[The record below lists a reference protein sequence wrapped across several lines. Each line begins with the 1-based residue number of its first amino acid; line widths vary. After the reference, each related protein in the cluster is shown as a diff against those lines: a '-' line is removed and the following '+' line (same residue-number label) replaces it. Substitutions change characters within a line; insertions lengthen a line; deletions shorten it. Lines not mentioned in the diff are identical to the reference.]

1 MKIKMTR
8 SIMEQ
13 KKMEAAKAN
22 STWELEP
29 KPLVRSYFNSPV
41 HRTSP
46 ATWLGIRAC
55 HKPGVDTFTAQARY
69 AMG

>member
-1 MKIKMTR
+1 MRIKMTR

-13 KKMEAAKAN
+13 KKAEAARAN
-22 STWELEP
+22 NTWEMED
-29 KPLVRSYFNSPV
+29 KPLVRSYFNSPI

-55 HKPGVDTFTAQARY
+55 HKSGADTFTAQARY
-69 AMG
+69 AKG